1 MTTVEIKK
9 SIKNLRSMKKEVK
22 SSKAAALKFL
32 VDAGIATKKGNLR
45 TVYR

>member
-1 MTTVEIKK
+1 MTTQEIKK
-9 SIKNLRSMKKEVK
+9 SIQNLRSMKKEVK

-45 TVYR
+45 SVYR